1 MNQARTWFVLTTVK
15 ALIKAPLN
23 NNYDPQRRLI
33 RSEKNYYFRP
43 LGAPCL
49 ERRLRIRAQLD
60 LSSRTYNGRA
70 TTGRGEGV
78 GCGLA
83 LKYALIVA
91 AVVSEV
97 EIV

>member
-43 LGAPCL
+43 LGA
-49 ERRLRIRAQLD
+49 
-60 LSSRTYNGRA
+60 G
-70 TTGRGEGV
+70 
-78 GCGLA
+78 A
-83 LKYALIVA
+83 LFREAP
-91 AVVSEV
+91 SN
-97 EIV
+97 